1 MKIQQEL
8 TQDQLAEFK
17 ELAKTKMLKEIAGHF
32 NMSKQT
38 FLMIRKQQQEIDII
52 YQAALKEKRN
62 KIYTTEELLEI
73 EELLETSN
81 MESIV
86 RYLGISMPVLTKARN
101 NQPELEAAIKRGV
114 ANRSNN
120 FNFKRK
126 NEKRIQKEEK
136 FELVMQKDEEEK
148 TGEPKKEESLLT
160 RVFEDISQEEAIIRF
175 NKLKAE
181 EKKKR
186 QIQELRKMNW

>member
-17 ELAKTKMLKEIAGHF
+17 ELAKTKTWKEIASHF
-32 NMSKQT
+32 H
-38 FLMIRKQQQEIDII
+38 IRVEILRLLRKNHPEIDII
-52 YQAALKEKRN
+52 YKKALKKKRN

>member
-62 KIYTTEELLEI
+62 KIYTAKEI
-73 EELLETSN
+73 LKIEKMLETSN
-81 MESIV
+81 MENIA
-86 RYLGISMPVLTKARN
+86 RYLWISIPALTKARN
-101 NQPELEAAIKRGV
+101 KQPEL
-114 ANRSNN
+114 
-120 FNFKRK
+120 
-126 NEKRIQKEEK
+126 
-136 FELVMQKDEEEK
+136 
-148 TGEPKKEESLLT
+148 
-160 RVFEDISQEEAIIRF
+160 EEAIIRGIKNRPNNF
-175 NKLKAE
+175 NYLRQKE
-181 EKKKR
+181 SQIKK
-186 QIQELRKMNW
+186 

>member
-62 KIYTTEELLEI
+62 KIYTTEELLV
-73 EELLETSN
+73 SSDN
-81 MESIV
+81 
-86 RYLGISMPVLTKARN
+86 YN
-101 NQPELEAAIKRGV
+101 Y
-114 ANRSNN
+114 RSP
-120 FNFKRK
+120 
-126 NEKRIQKEEK
+126 
-136 FELVMQKDEEEK
+136 
-148 TGEPKKEESLLT
+148 TT
-160 RVFEDISQEEAIIRF
+160 II
-175 NKLKAE
+175 
-181 EKKKR
+181 
-186 QIQELRKMNW
+186 I